1 MRLKGFI
8 IMIAAM
14 AALAGCASMR
24 DTAMDDERSRQLA
37 AQIDELLASAYDA
50 AKDNPEGTL
59 GVYRHIAAL
68 DPSRWEAGYNAGLI
82 YMERGDR
89 EKAEKELLEA
99 HERKSP
105 ADRAASALG
114 VLYHAAGKTGKAI
127 GVLES
132 ALSHGRSAPALIN
145 LAYLK
150 QSAGKSDEAVK
161 LYMEAEALDPANP
174 IIHYNLGLLL
184 YKTGQYEKSASR
196 FEKTI
201 AAGKKDGQA
210 IEAYAQSLI
219 KLRKYE
225 EALVVLKQLNQLDPA
240 AAVPYK
246 NMGIIYEIFF
256 GDYANAESNY
266 SGYLRSAK
274 GFHPDVEAWTEV
286 VKAKAGH
293 GAPHVAGG
301 ADGAGGERAR

>member
-1 MRLKGFI
+1 MRLRRFI
-8 IMIAAM
+8 VIIAAL

-24 DTAMDDERSRQLA
+24 DTAEDHEGARQLA
-37 AQIDELLASAYDA
+37 AQIDELLVSAYDV
-50 AKDNPEGTL
+50 AKDNPEGAL

-68 DPSRWEAGYNAGLI
+68 DPSRWEANFNAGLI
-82 YMERGDR
+82 YMKRGDR

-105 ADRAASALG
+105 ADKAASALG

-127 GVLES
+127 NVLES
-132 ALSHGRSAPALIN
+132 ALSNGRSAPALIN

-150 QSAGKSDEAVK
+150 QSAGKTDEAVK

-196 FEKTI
+196 FEKAI
-201 AAGKKDGQA
+201 VAGKKDGVA
-210 IEAYAQSLI
+210 IEAYALSLI

-240 AAVPYK
+240 AAIPYK
-246 NMGIIYEIFF
+246 NMGIIYEVFF

-266 SGYLRSAK
+266 IGYLSKAK

-293 GAPHVAGG
+293 AVPRAAGG
-301 ADGAGGERAR
+301 AGAQGTAQ